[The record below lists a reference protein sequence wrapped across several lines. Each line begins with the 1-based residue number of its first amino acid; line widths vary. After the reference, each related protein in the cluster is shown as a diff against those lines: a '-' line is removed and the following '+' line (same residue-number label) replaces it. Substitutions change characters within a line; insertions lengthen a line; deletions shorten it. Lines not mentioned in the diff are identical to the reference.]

1 MSLKKSFAALAVV
14 PLLFGLAACSSQSRA
29 ESSAEKGSAENP
41 VVLGVM
47 DEAEPYWQEFL
58 DAAADEDIHVELKN
72 FTEGTLAND
81 ALADGSIDIN
91 QFQHIIFLAQYNDAK
106 GSDLVPVGATAI
118 FPLALYSTQFESV
131 DEIPDGAE
139 ISVPFDETNLSRSL
153 LVLQAAGLISLK
165 DGGSPFSTVDDIEKD
180 ASTVEVVPV
189 EPSLTS
195 TTLPDVAG
203 AIVNNNFAA
212 DAGLGAEELLT
223 QDDPT
228 DPSAFPYINIFATQA
243 DDAGEQVYADL
254 VRIFQETDAVQQGGI
269 DSYGDSAVLVDT
281 PVDELLASLEETTAQ
296 VASSD

>member
-29 ESSAEKGSAENP
+29 ESSAEKGSVENP

-58 DAAADEDIHVELKN
+58 DAAAGEDIHVELKN

-243 DDAGEQVYADL
+243 DDASEQVYADL
-254 VRIFQETDAVQQGGI
+254 VRIFQETDAVQQGVI